1 VKPVVTTA
9 KRASPKSISTCAL
22 SSASTRIGC
31 PSMTRSGMAT
41 PVIAVT
47 RRAGP
52 KNPHKLVTL

>member
-1 VKPVVTTA
+1 MKPVVTTA

-22 SSASTRIGC
+22 SSACTWIASPST
-31 PSMTRSGMAT
+31 TRSGIAT

-52 KNPHKLVTL
+52 KKPHRLVTL